1 MNPLLKKSSGKQGK
15 KGKKGCLFLIIGCF
29 ATILATALFV
39 LIVSKTTGAIIESR
53 HGSEA
58 AYALLSLPVP
68 CYTIAFVLFNAI
80 LALWYIA
87 PTEEEIR
94 AQNKGLSPMLGQKEA
109 RAMSTGTKWL
119 ITAVI
124 LVGVVI
130 TGAVAANTYR
140 LVTPHGVSSYF
151 FVETKSYEWKQ
162 VSAYTIDCDSEDG
175 LSVTFT
181 MRDGSRYEILQGV
194 NSATEAFK
202 EQYTSVTH
210 FAADI
215 DEKMVA
221 LQVPRNVRHMEKAV
235 NFYKGY
241 TELWPYVSKI
251 IVYTALPPLPDET
264 VAETETE
271 IPTEPVT
278 G

>member
-58 AYALLSLPVP
+58 AYALLSLTVP

-251 IVYTALPPLPDET
+251 IAYTALTPQPDET